1 VFHRGP
7 VGASRAMGL
16 AAGLLMVRCLLGAED
31 DPGRRAFPS
40 LQGFTGLLN
49 TPNALVTAEGTGD
62 LQYSNQTETPYRQ
75 QVPWTDNYTLSFG
88 LFPYLEGGARL
99 MNRGPL
105 NRDFS
110 DNLKLQLPFL
120 PAAFPKLAIGFQDF
134 GGAATFLRTNYGV
147 ATQDLGPLRLSLG
160 YGTGPARMKGL
171 FGGAELFLTP
181 WLQVLGEHDG
191 SARNA
196 GLRLS
201 TPPGWLPSAVSLGA
215 LFKVGSNPQGQR
227 GDLAVFLKVPL
238 GHASRRTHGTEQ
250 PDPAKT
256 PLPGA
261 PSPQSPQAPAQGVP
275 PADPGLSS
283 LSRALTDLGFEQVRV
298 GTQGGTLVLQYENH
312 RYNHNQ
318 LDGLGVLL
326 GTALAAAPDSLSG
339 FRVAV
344 HRQGLRV
351 LEVSGP
357 VAPFR
362 DFFQN
367 AGEPGPAELTHLAEL
382 VQIVSS
388 ASFRDLPG
396 VDWLEPAPARGLRSE
411 LLLYPGL
418 DKTLGTEVG
427 VLDYRLSL
435 MADWKLQ
442 LWPGGGLNARW
453 DQPVAWSDDFRKGG
467 IFETKGT
474 EGRLDRVMLM
484 QAVPL
489 LPSLMTQFS
498 FGQYL
503 YRSKGWM
510 NETVWIPGSGQHQF
524 QLTSGQFRVS
534 DDALTKVLLGTYR
547 LYLPQWDTALE
558 ATAGS
563 FYNRDRGYRLD
574 LKRFFGDTAL
584 SVFYAKT
591 SQKILG
597 LALTVP
603 LTPRRDLPPAAV
615 QVRGWEH
622 WPLNLYTV
630 IKDPSQA
637 NYLAPGLAQVPDT
650 PHSLREATY
659 DDSRL
664 NASYVKEHLARLREA
679 YLRWKP

>member
-1 VFHRGP
+1 MAAGHP
-7 VGASRAMGL
+7 VCISRARGL
-16 AAGLLMVRCLLGAED
+16 VAGLLAASGWLCAQD

-40 LQGFTGLLN
+40 FQGYTGLLN
-49 TPNALVTAEGTGD
+49 TPNALVAPEGTSD
-62 LQYSNQTETPYRQ
+62 LLYSNQTEYPYRQ
-75 QVPWTDNYTLSFG
+75 LVPWTDNYILSFG
-88 LFPYLEGGARL
+88 LIPHTEGGIRL
-99 MNRGPL
+99 MNRGPW

-110 DNLKLQLPFL
+110 GNFKFQVPLL
-120 PAAFPKLAIGFQDF
+120 PAGFPKLAFGFQDF
-134 GGAATFLRTNYGV
+134 TGGSSYLRTNYGV

-160 YGTGPARMKGL
+160 YGTGPARMKGA
-171 FGGAELFLTP
+171 FGGAELFVTP
-181 WLQVLGEHDG
+181 WLQVLGENDHT
-191 SARNA
+191 SRNA

-201 TPPGWLPSAVSLGA
+201 SPAGWLPGAVSLGA
-215 LFKVGSNPQGQR
+215 LFKVGSQPHGQR

-238 GHASRRTHGTEQ
+238 GHASRRVHGTE
-250 PDPAKT
+250 PPILAKT
-256 PLPGA
+256 PPA
-261 PSPQSPQAPAQGVP
+261 APAPQTHAQEASAAGP
-275 PADPGLSS
+275 ELSS

-298 GTQGGTLVLQYENH
+298 GTQGGILVIRYENH

-318 LDGLGVLL
+318 MDGLGVLL
-326 GTALAAAPDSLSG
+326 GTALEAAPASLSG

-357 VAPFR
+357 MAPFR
-362 DFFQN
+362 ALFQN
-367 AGEPGPAELTHLAEL
+367 VGEPGPTELAQLGEL
-382 VQIVSS
+382 LQVRSS
-388 ASFRDLPG
+388 ASFRDLPE
-396 VDWLEPAPARGLRSE
+396 VDWLEPAPAGGLRSE

-427 VLDYRLSL
+427 VLDYRLSV

-467 IFETKGT
+467 LFETKGNG
-474 EGRLDRVMLM
+474 GRVDRVMLM

-498 FGQYL
+498 VGQYL

-524 QLTSGQFRVS
+524 QVTGGQLRVS

-547 LYLPQWDTALE
+547 LYLPNWDTSIE

-574 LKRFFGDTAL
+574 LKRFFSDTAI
-584 SVFYAKT
+584 SVFYAHT
-591 SQKILG
+591 TEKILG

-622 WPLNLYTV
+622 WPLSLYSV
-630 IKDPSQA
+630 VKSPSQA
-637 NYLAPGLAQVPDT
+637 NPLTPGLAQLPDT

-664 NASYVKEHLARLREA
+664 NASYMKEHVARLREA
-679 YLRWKP
+679 YLRWKR

>member
-1 VFHRGP
+1 
-7 VGASRAMGL
+7 ML
-16 AAGLLMVRCLLGAED
+16 AASGSLYAQD

-40 LQGFTGLLN
+40 FQGYTGLLN
-49 TPNALVTAEGTGD
+49 TPNALVAPEGTGD
-62 LQYSNQTETPYRQ
+62 LVYSNQTEYPYRQ
-75 QVPWTDNYTLSFG
+75 LVPWTDNYILSFG
-88 LFPYLEGGARL
+88 LMPHMEGGVRL
-99 MNRGPL
+99 MNQRL
-105 NRDFS
+105 QIRDFS
-110 DNLKLQLPFL
+110 DNLKIQIPFL
-120 PAAFPKLAIGFQDF
+120 PAAFPRLAIGFQDF
-134 GGAATFLRTNYGV
+134 GGAASVLRTNYGV

-160 YGTGPARMKGL
+160 YGTGPARMKGV
-171 FGGAELFLTP
+171 FGGVELFVTP
-181 WLQVLGEHDG
+181 WLQLLGENDHT
-191 SARNA
+191 SRNA

-201 TPPGWLPSAVSLGA
+201 TPPGWLPGPMNLGA
-215 LFKVGSNPQGQR
+215 LVKVESHPQGQR
-227 GDLAVFLKVPL
+227 FDLAVFLKVPL
-238 GHASRRTHGTEQ
+238 GHVSRRVHGTELSG
-250 PDPAKT
+250 PART
-256 PLPGA
+256 PPAA
-261 PSPQSPQAPAQGVP
+261 PAATQAPGQEGPVAGP
-275 PADPGLSS
+275 DLTGLT
-283 LSRALTDLGFEQVRV
+283 RTLTELGFEQVRV
-298 GTQGGTLVLQYENH
+298 GTQNGTLVIQYENH

-318 LDGLGVLL
+318 MDGLGVLL
-326 GTALAAAPDSLSG
+326 GTALEAAPDSLSG

-351 LEVSGP
+351 MEVSGP
-357 VAPFR
+357 IAPFR
-362 DFFQN
+362 ALFKD
-367 AGEPGPAELTHLAEL
+367 AGDPGPTELAHLGEL
-382 VQIVSS
+382 LQVRSS

-427 VLDYRLSL
+427 VLDYRLSV

-467 IFETKGT
+467 LFETKGNG
-474 EGRLDRVMLM
+474 GRLDRVMLM

-498 FGQYL
+498 VGQYL

-524 QLTSGQFRVS
+524 QVTSGQFRVS
-534 DDALTKVLLGTYR
+534 DDALTKILLGTYR
-547 LYLPQWDTALE
+547 LYLPHWDSSIE

-563 FYNRDRGYRLD
+563 FYNRDRGYRFD
-574 LKRFFGDTAL
+574 FKRFFGDTAI
-584 SVFYAKT
+584 SVFYAHT
-591 SQKILG
+591 TEKILG

-615 QVRGWEH
+615 QVRGWAH
-622 WPLNLYTV
+622 WPLSLYTV

-637 NYLAPGLAQVPDT
+637 NPLEPGLAQLPDT
-650 PHSLREATY
+650 PHSLRGATY

-679 YLRWKP
+679 YLRWKR

>member
-1 VFHRGP
+1 MALGRPRCTSRGL
-7 VGASRAMGL
+7 GL
-16 AAGLLMVRCLLGAED
+16 AVGFLAACGSLHAQDDAE
-31 DPGRRAFPS
+31 RRAFPS
-40 LQGFTGLLN
+40 FQGYTGLLN
-49 TPNALVTAEGTGD
+49 TPDALVAPEGTSD
-62 LQYSNQTETPYRQ
+62 LLYSNQTENPYRQ
-75 QVPWTDNYTLSFG
+75 SVPWTDNHILSFG
-88 LFPYLEGGARL
+88 LMPHMEGGIRL
-99 MNRGPL
+99 MNRGAT

-110 DNLKLQLPFL
+110 SNFKFQIPFL
-120 PAAFPKLAIGFQDF
+120 PAGLPRLAFGFQDF
-134 GGAATFLRTNYGV
+134 TGGSSFLRTNYGV

-160 YGTGPARMKGL
+160 YGTGPARMKGV
-171 FGGAELFLTP
+171 FGGAELFVTP
-181 WLQVLGEHDG
+181 WLQVLGENDHT
-191 SARNA
+191 SRNA

-201 TPPGWLPSAVSLGA
+201 TPPGWLPGAVSLGA
-215 LFKVGSNPQGQR
+215 LFKVGSHPQGQR

-238 GHASRRTHGTEQ
+238 GHASRRIHGTELPRPATTPRQ
-250 PDPAKT
+250 PVPA
-256 PLPGA
+256 
-261 PSPQSPQAPAQGVP
+261 PQAPAEEASAAGP
-275 PADPGLSS
+275 DLSS

-298 GTQGGTLVLQYENH
+298 GTQGGTLVIQYENH
-312 RYNHNQ
+312 RFNHNQ
-318 LDGLGVLL
+318 MDGLGVLL
-326 GTALAAAPDSLSG
+326 GTALEVAPASLSG

-344 HRQGLRV
+344 HRHGLRV

-362 DFFQN
+362 DLFQN
-367 AGEPGPAELTHLAEL
+367 TGDPSPTELAHLAEL
-382 VQIVSS
+382 LQVTAS

-396 VDWLEPAPARGLRSE
+396 VDWLEPVPARGLRSE

-427 VLDYRLSL
+427 VLDYRLSV

-453 DQPVAWSDDFRKGG
+453 DQPVAWSDDFRQGG
-467 IFETKGT
+467 LFETKGNG
-474 EGRLDRVMLM
+474 GRLDRVMLM

-498 FGQYL
+498 VGQYL

-524 QLTSGQFRVS
+524 QVTGGQLRAS

-547 LYLPQWDTALE
+547 LYLPHWDTSIE

-574 LKRFFGDTAL
+574 LKRFFSDTAI
-584 SVFYAKT
+584 SVFYART
-591 SQKILG
+591 TEKILG

-622 WPLNLYTV
+622 WPLSLYSV
-630 IKDPSQA
+630 VKSPSKA
-637 NYLAPGLAQVPDT
+637 NPLTPGLAQLPDT

-664 NASYVKEHLARLREA
+664 NASYMKEHVARLREA
-679 YLRWKP
+679 YLRWKR